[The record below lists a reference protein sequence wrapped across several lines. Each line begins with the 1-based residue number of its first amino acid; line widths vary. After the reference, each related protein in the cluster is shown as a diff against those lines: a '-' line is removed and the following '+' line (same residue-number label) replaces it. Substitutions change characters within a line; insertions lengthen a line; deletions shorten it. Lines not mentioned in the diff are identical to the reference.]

1 MRLVWN
7 TNYLQKEKEIN
18 LKKLII
24 MSYLETAGRSLFVP
38 SVTVDDGPATE
49 LPKKFEQRSLFAAL
63 NNFWK
68 I

>member
-1 MRLVWN
+1 
-7 TNYLQKEKEIN
+7 
-18 LKKLII
+18 

-38 SVTVDDGPATE
+38 SVTVDDGQVTE